1 MMGSKG
7 IDAIITVLGHNET
20 LSAIDFRPLPAQVR
34 AKHREQRTESKD
46 REQRTESRDQRTN
59 REERSFIVASG
70 TGESKE

>member
-34 AKHREQRTESKD
+34 AKKREQRIESKD
-46 REQRTESRDQRTN
+46 REQRTEKRVHSVVIDPTFTLN
-59 REERSFIVASG
+59 Y
-70 TGESKE
+70 